1 MEDQE
6 KKSTKYCHTEDN
18 KHLLVSYV
26 DKQKTVK
33 KVLSTVQKNL
43 RVTRDRRKKSNM
55 IV

>member
-33 KVLSTVQKNL
+33 KKCFQLY
-43 RVTRDRRKKSNM
+43 RK
-55 IV
+55 ILE